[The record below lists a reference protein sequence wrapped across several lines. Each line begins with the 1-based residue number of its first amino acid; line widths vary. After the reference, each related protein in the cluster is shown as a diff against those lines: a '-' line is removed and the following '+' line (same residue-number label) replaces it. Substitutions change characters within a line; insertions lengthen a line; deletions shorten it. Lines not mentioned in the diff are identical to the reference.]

1 MKYKLKNLLV
11 EKNGYIRGPFG
22 SALKRGEMRR
32 EGIPVYEQNN
42 IIKNHRIFRYFIDN
56 NKFATLKRFAVKH
69 NDILISCSGTVGE
82 VTKIEKNDPL
92 GIISQ
97 AVLILRPNIDIV
109 LPDYLKYFFKSRE
122 GHNSIVSRSSG
133 SVQVNIAKREIIEN
147 IEIEIPS
154 LNEQKIIVDIL
165 NSIDSK
171 IIINRKII
179 ENIEGQ
185 AKCLFQKWFL
195 DFEFPNE
202 QGRPYKSSGGKM
214 VESELGMIPY
224 SWEYRE
230 LDEISNVKIGRTPP
244 RKEAEWF
251 TDNSVGVK
259 WVSIKDMGNS
269 IGPYIFESSEN
280 LTYEAVTKFKIN
292 IVPEN
297 TLIMSFKLTVGRLN
311 ITDER
316 LATNEAIASFEFK
329 DPDLF
334 TEYLYLYLSNFDFN
348 SLGNTSSIGTA
359 VNSKVVKK
367 IKVLIPDSQILQAL
381 KKEIIPLFELI
392 KLKTKEI
399 NTLNSLRNILLPK
412 LLSGEIELPIKEN
425 VEN

>member
-1 MKYKLKNLLV
+1 MRYKLADVAEINPSNSVNISSFEKIRYLDTANLNQGKIDKLV
-11 EKNGYIRGPFG
+11 EYTRGIDKVP
-22 SALKRGEMRR
+22 SRAKR
-32 EGIPVYEQNN
+32 
-42 IIKNHRIFRYFIDN
+42 
-56 NKFATLKRFAVKH
+56 LVKC
-69 NDILISCSGTVGE
+69 NDILYSTVRPNQKHFGIYKYQAEIIASTGFAHLRVDINKADPDYVYWLLTQEKVIDYLQAIAEASTSTYPSIKPSVIGHLEFDFPSLIKQKKAVEVLNNISR
-82 VTKIEKNDPL
+82 KIDINNQLVKRLED
-92 GIISQ
+92 ISQ
-97 AVLILRPNIDIV
+97 TI
-109 LPDYLKYFFKSRE
+109 YK
-122 GHNSIVSRSSG
+122 H
-133 SVQVNIAKREIIEN
+133 
-147 IEIEIPS
+147 
-154 LNEQKIIVDIL
+154 
-165 NSIDSK
+165 
-171 IIINRKII
+171 
-179 ENIEGQ
+179 
-185 AKCLFQKWFL
+185 WFI

-202 QGRPYKSSGGKM
+202 NGQPYKSSGGKM